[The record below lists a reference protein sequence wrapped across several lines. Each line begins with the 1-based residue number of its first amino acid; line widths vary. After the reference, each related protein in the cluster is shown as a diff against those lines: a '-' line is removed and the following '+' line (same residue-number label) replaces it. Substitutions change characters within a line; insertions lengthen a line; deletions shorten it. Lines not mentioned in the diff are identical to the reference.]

1 MPALT
6 FLGRS
11 WAVGSDDFV
20 GPGLFS
26 AVLRLVMAA
35 ALFVVAALSGA
46 PLSSPACSTDLGPSF
61 AASFALALWAFGACL
76 VVACLLSLW
85 LAHESNKGTVLDDSR
100 RGAVP
105 WLLLTLMVFGTL
117 DWAWA
122 GEWVG

>member
-26 AVLRLVMAA
+26 ALLRMVMAA
-35 ALFVVAALSGA
+35 ALFSVAALFGA
-46 PLSSPACSTDLGPSF
+46 PLSSPACSAPVGSSF
-61 AASFALALWAFGACL
+61 AASFALALWAFGGCL
-76 VVACLLSLW
+76 LVACLLSLW
-85 LAHESNKGTVLDDSR
+85 LAHESNKGTVLDDSK

-105 WLLLTLMVFGTL
+105 LLLFVLM
-117 DWAWA
+117 A
-122 GEWVG
+122 